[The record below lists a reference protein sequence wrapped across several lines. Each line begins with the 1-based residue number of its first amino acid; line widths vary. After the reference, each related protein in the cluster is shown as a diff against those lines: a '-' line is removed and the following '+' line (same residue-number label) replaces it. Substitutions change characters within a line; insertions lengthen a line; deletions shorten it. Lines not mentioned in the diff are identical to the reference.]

1 MALKVFDYVMPDET
15 IIPEAYVRIK
25 NVLIES
31 NDYEFL
37 EPVDD
42 SEDLKVTW
50 VTRQECKSA
59 VYVYADEVCRKNQ
72 VSPIHWF
79 VLDFQL
85 NSDMNPFEAAYNIL
99 KSKYQKTED
108 C

>member
-1 MALKVFDYVMPDET
+1 MALKVFDYIMPDET

-25 NVLIES
+25 NVLTES

-50 VTRQECKSA
+50 VTRQECKST
-59 VYVYADEVCRKNQ
+59 VYVYADELCRKNQ

-79 VLDFQL
+79 VLDFQ
-85 NSDMNPFEAAYNIL
+85 SDVDAKPFESAYNIL